1 MSSFYNGYNNNNTIN
16 TTTHTADV
24 PFVHTTS
31 APPSTSSSPAAETA
45 VATFPGGGSPSPTT
59 ALQSGSLNDESR
71 KKVQQQRTNS
81 LRLKSTEQGAA
92 EMFLTTN
99 KDQGAWFATSAQ
111 QTQQQGEVDTQKLDV
126 LRARIFSVTQ
136 IAEASVIIQEMS
148 ELVDTSDIVLMVPS
162 DVERLKI
169 FLQGCSL
176 LNHQLLV
183 HFNILA
189 DRCQNKMNAM
199 QEKEQQ
205 KATVNVNAANEKQ
218 PPQQQ
223 HQWQK
228 QQKQQQWQQWHTPS
242 TRRRPAVENELD
254 SSVAKLIENHRQ
266 QNELVNLLELRG
278 LKQMK
283 QTKSN
288 ANGNGNGNANGTQSE
303 EKYEF
308 KLRKSV
314 AELIFIF
321 VIIFCMILFVSFE
334 LTNKRQMMESSVAV
348 LEQRVARLK
357 KIQQIRTLKKTADR
371 HNSWMLRRHHPAA
384 VRRRRRSPTTTAP
397 SLDEELGWPGDEEE
411 YEEDD
416 E

>member
-1 MSSFYNGYNNNNTIN
+1 
-16 TTTHTADV
+16 
-24 PFVHTTS
+24 
-31 APPSTSSSPAAETA
+31 
-45 VATFPGGGSPSPTT
+45 
-59 ALQSGSLNDESR
+59 
-71 KKVQQQRTNS
+71 
-81 LRLKSTEQGAA
+81 
-92 EMFLTTN
+92 
-99 KDQGAWFATSAQ
+99 
-111 QTQQQGEVDTQKLDV
+111 
-126 LRARIFSVTQ
+126 
-136 IAEASVIIQEMS
+136 
-148 ELVDTSDIVLMVPS
+148 
-162 DVERLKI
+162 
-169 FLQGCSL
+169 
-176 LNHQLLV
+176 
-183 HFNILA
+183 
-189 DRCQNKMNAM
+189 MNAM

-205 KATVNVNAANEKQ
+205 KATVNEKQ
-218 PPQQQ
+218 QPQQQ
-223 HQWQK
+223 QQWQK
-228 QQKQQQWQQWHTPS
+228 QQQWQQQQQQQQQQQWHTPS

-283 QTKSN
+283 QTKTN
-288 ANGNGNGNANGTQSE
+288 VNDNGNGNANGTQSE